1 MAAEHVLMFPFHR
14 FHSIYSQFR
23 VRFGVSTL
31 EPSGERHRS
40 KSPGPN
46 LSFIL
51 FFSLMKIS
59 CHLGVEHVPSVQSFG
74 HHIIKF
80 SNIVKNFREVVFQ
93 RCSEKQRSVSDPCCS
108 VFYNRLKD
116 WEEGGVSKASGSRSL
131 CPHTLLLRGASSE
144 TSPPLAML
152 WQGFCSGSA
161 VEIAQ
166 MTGCDSGIADTP
178 ESDESQVSQLTCGW
192 GWWVRWHFKG
202 DLLYHQVWVGLA
214 ITRHFEDLPLL
225 TS

>member
-1 MAAEHVLMFPFHR
+1 MCVCVLTFHNELFVLDWEVFLMAAEHVLMFPFHR

-80 SNIVKNFREVVFQ
+80 SNIVKNVRSSFPKVLRET
-93 RCSEKQRSVSDPCCS
+93 
-108 VFYNRLKD
+108 
-116 WEEGGVSKASGSRSL
+116 EER
-131 CPHTLLLRGASSE
+131 
-144 TSPPLAML
+144 
-152 WQGFCSGSA
+152 
-161 VEIAQ
+161 I
-166 MTGCDSGIADTP
+166 
-178 ESDESQVSQLTCGW
+178 
-192 GWWVRWHFKG
+192 
-202 DLLYHQVWVGLA
+202 
-214 ITRHFEDLPLL
+214 
-225 TS
+225 